1 MFGMKTVPF
10 SGRSPRASRPASA
23 VALALWVLFSLLGNG
38 TPVLCLDAGGEC
50 SPAAATTAPCHDQA
64 PDADLAPSCG
74 SCVDIAVPDESLA
87 HASRPDRDLR
97 APAAAPSLV
106 TANDPSSAAEHAV
119 AAAAPRGDEARLH
132 PAFRTTVLLI

>member
-10 SGRSPRASRPASA
+10 SARRRASRPASA
-23 VALALWVLFSLLGNG
+23 VALALWVLFSFLGNG

-50 SPAAATTAPCHDQA
+50 SPTAATTAPCHDQT

-74 SCVDIAVPDESLA
+74 DCVDIAVPDESLA

-97 APAAAPSLV
+97 GPATAQSLV
-106 TANDPSSAAEHAV
+106 AANDPSSAAERAL
-119 AAAAPRGDEARLH
+119 AAAAPRGDEAPPH
-132 PAFRTTVLLI
+132 PALRTTVLLI

>member
-10 SGRSPRASRPASA
+10 SARRPRASRPASA

-38 TPVLCLDAGGEC
+38 TPVLCLDAAGEC
-50 SPAAATTAPCHDQA
+50 SPAAASTAPCHDQA
-64 PDADLAPSCG
+64 PDADLAPSCD

-97 APAAAPSLV
+97 APTAAPLV
-106 TANDPSSAAEHAV
+106 AANDSFSAAEHAV